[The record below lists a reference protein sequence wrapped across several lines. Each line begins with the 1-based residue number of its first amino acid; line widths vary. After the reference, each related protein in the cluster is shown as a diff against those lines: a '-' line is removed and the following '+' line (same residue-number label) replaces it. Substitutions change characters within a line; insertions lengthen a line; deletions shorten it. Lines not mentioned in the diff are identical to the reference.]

1 MADRGD
7 PAALVHP
14 QVLAGALGG
23 PMCILPFA
31 RTCTASAG
39 ALAAGRGGRAGA
51 WCGAME
57 ARPRTTIART
67 ASAIGV
73 TPCACKPSISGL

>member
-1 MADRGD
+1 MADLGD
-7 PAALVHP
+7 SAALVHP
-14 QVLAGALGG
+14 QALAGALGG

-51 WCGAME
+51 WCGAIE
-57 ARPRTTIART
+57 ARPRSTIPRT

-73 TPCACKPSISGL
+73 TPCARKAASQG